1 MGPIVCII
9 IGAGLA
15 QALTASRAASAYRAG
30 VQDSLDTAA
39 ATAEGARI
47 AQGYALSLDPVQA
60 IASVTD
66 QSLAL
71 AEVSRANI
79 RELDRRASA
88 LPLFTRIS
96 GMGAAMPPAAVAEAI
111 VTFAESARRISPPR
125 SYVDRALAT
134 MPGRSNARVRW
145 YREYREAR
153 PVRQWDMVEA
163 KLEDRDARKNIRL
176 RSWIL
181 ERLAI
186 LEAAARNRL
195 ERENLPPHIARATH
209 STLRRIGEYFASV
222 SGTSWPADD
231 ATIHAEL
238 LEIARRIA
246 PPGVDV
252 PRNMRAVEG
261 SVPAERI
268 ARRLQRARLRARLD
282 GDGRDDRRAKRA
294 RRRKRMRTVGTA
306 LVAAANP
313 VAGGALI
320 AAQALGRRAKKRR
333 AARAAARRRRAVAG
347 GAELRATSPRRRRA
361 AARALAA
368 ANPIAAGRMIARA
381 RKRRRAARARA
392 QMGALLLPQ
401 SFGAG
406 FV

>member
-96 GMGAAMPPAAVAEAI
+96 GMGAAMPPAMVAQRI
-111 VTFAESARRISPPR
+111 VTFAEAAARRGPPR
-125 SYVDRALAT
+125 HVVARSLEHLSRAQ
-134 MPGRSNARVRW
+134 RERFWNRW
-145 YREYREAR
+145 ERLSPTE
-153 PVRQWDMVEA
+153 QWAAWENRADDDDA
-163 KLEDRDARKNIRL
+163 KNLRL
-176 RSWIL
+176 RRWII

-186 LEAAARNRL
+186 LEGAARARL
-195 ERENLPPHIARATH
+195 ERSNLPPAIERGTKNVLERLAGYYHAVNG
-209 STLRRIGEYFASV
+209 ST
-222 SGTSWPADD
+222 WPADSG
-231 ATIHAEL
+231 TVHAEL

-282 GDGRDDRRAKRA
+282 GDGRDDRRARRA